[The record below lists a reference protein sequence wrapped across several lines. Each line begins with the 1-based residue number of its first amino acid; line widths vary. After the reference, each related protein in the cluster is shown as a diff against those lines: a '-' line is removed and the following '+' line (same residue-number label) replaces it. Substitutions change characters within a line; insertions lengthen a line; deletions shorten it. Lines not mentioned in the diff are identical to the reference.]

1 MVYMKLLW
9 TITYTKDGLQL
20 FLEAENKI
28 EAVNMIDYLVHEGV
42 SLASI
47 TVFPHCT
54 GQPASEFY
62 VEVPDLEL
70 GQYCIMFTDGDPIIV
85 DSEGVLVD
93 SDDPECPNRL
103 DGVYNTN
110 SGITTKW
117 SRVKIQV
124 DAGVCFGTGYD
135 KAEIDNQVNGTI
147 QRIVR
152 GTL

>member
-93 SDDPECPNRL
+93 SDDPECPNTV
-103 DGVYNTN
+103 DGVWNKLP
-110 SGITTKW
+110 GIATEW
-117 SRVKIQV
+117 ASVKEQV
-124 DAGVCFGTGYD
+124 DAGVDFGTGYY
-135 KAEIDNQVNGTI
+135 KLEVDNQISGTI